1 MDNSASTD
9 IVNQDSD
16 IKATELGT
24 LPPLPTTQAT
34 EPPTESDL
42 GSHLDEKT
50 SWRDG
55 AEVILSAADIIPI
68 PGVGTAIKAVISA
81 SLGLGKY
88 SPDERLKDKQFKWV
102 VSEIEK
108 ISHKINILIQKLPPD
123 EQIEAADVAAII
135 NAAMKAS
142 EKTADA
148 KKRKLLKNAVV
159 NAFDIEQYQEGM
171 TLRLFS
177 IFEDVEYGDVEM
189 LHRVF
194 QKKGTNTPASDYK
207 NTDSLSKSGNSAS
220 TDMCDISV
228 HHLEILRR
236 QDLILCFNGVQPELL
251 ESVTVGYILI
261 TDLGKK
267 FLY

>member
-1 MDNSASTD
+1 M
-9 IVNQDSD
+9 V
-16 IKATELGT
+16 L
-24 LPPLPTTQAT
+24 
-34 EPPTESDL
+34 
-42 GSHLDEKT
+42 
-50 SWRDG
+50 
-55 AEVILSAADIIPI
+55 
-68 PGVGTAIKAVISA
+68 VG
-81 SLGLGKY
+81 LGLGKY

-194 QKKGTNTPASDYK
+194 QKKRY
-207 NTDSLSKSGNSAS
+207 
-220 TDMCDISV
+220 
-228 HHLEILRR
+228 
-236 QDLILCFNGVQPELL
+236 
-251 ESVTVGYILI
+251 
-261 TDLGKK
+261 
-267 FLY
+267 

>member
-16 IKATELGT
+16 IKATELET

-42 GSHLDEKT
+42 SSHLDEKA
-50 SWRDG
+50 SWRDA

-68 PGVGTAIKAVISA
+68 PGVGAAIKAVVSL

-102 VSEIEK
+102 VSEIGK
-108 ISHKINILIQKLPPD
+108 ISHKIDILIQKLPPD

-135 NAAMKAS
+135 NAAMKVSA
-142 EKTADA
+142 KTADA

-159 NAFDIEQYQEGM
+159 NSFDIEQYQEGL

-177 IFEDVEYGDVEM
+177 ILENVEYGDVEI
-189 LHRVF
+189 LRQIC
-194 QKKGTNTPASDYK
+194 QKNIKEKDGTHISTLKILPS
-207 NTDSLSKSGNSAS
+207 SGIG
-220 TDMCDISV
+220 DILY
-228 HHLEILRR
+228 HHLKILEE
-236 QDLILCFNGVQPELL
+236 QDLIVMWNKANPLGAGSQGVTKI
-251 ESVTVGYILI
+251 S
-261 TDLGKK
+261 DLGEKCLEFIK
-267 FLY
+267 ETQ